1 VMRHVVFL
9 LLGSLFVAG
18 IVVEIRTQH
27 HAAANIASSDAT
39 WQRQP

>member
-1 VMRHVVFL
+1 MRYVVFL

-27 HAAANIASSDAT
+27 HVAGNVASSDAA
-39 WQRQP
+39 WQKQP